1 MKQYLRVIL
10 LAAVVTGTVSELE
23 AQQRPPTRTIAAT
36 VKAEFRTPIPRS
48 VIHGELN
55 GGQMIAVEMLNHN
68 IGWAIGHAS
77 KFTNLFRTADG
88 GTTWERQ
95 TLFDGEGAD
104 LYDIGFA
111 DANNGWIVGTNH
123 ILRTT
128 DGGELWTPV
137 DLGLKGSRF
146 DAKELLVL
154 GPDAIVVGTDLQN
167 MQIMLTV
174 NGGATWDR
182 VGLVKD
188 GGGGAGSE
196 HTVTGLAMAE
206 TSSIFATTGSH
217 AYSHGRIHRS
227 DDRGHSWEV
236 VAEAEKPLHGIAFR
250 GKRGVAVGDGLAF
263 FTEDGGD
270 TWRRVAMPG
279 RRYAV
284 DFADETSVV
293 AVGKDPSVVMSW
305 NGGKT
310 WQTGPS
316 PFIESGSLVDIQVV
330 DPGWWFVAGTH
341 AVYHFV
347 DHNHTEPMASGRMP
361 IPVDIKLPG
370 GRALPRGIYDIMLG
384 HRGDQHVLKLDR
396 KGDVPA
402 AAPTPTESGTDV
414 PQEGVAELKAAVAQQ
429 KTQKPPV
436 CALPCAVTVPI
447 AVTYE
452 KEDIPRGKSASSFF
466 RVRLEP
472 TPSGFAVAMRTA
484 ATPPRNVSLA
494 LAALGASQSSVL
506 EARQLGTAA
515 AQGRRIAGR
524 INPQATQQRLR
535 AAKAAPPAVY
545 KITLRHS
552 VDLFG
557 KK

>member
-1 MKQYLRVIL
+1 MKQYLQVIL
-10 LAAVVTGTVSELE
+10 LAAVVTGTVSDLV
-23 AQQRPPTRTIAAT
+23 AQQRPAPRTIVAK

-55 GGQMIAVEMLNHN
+55 GEMIAVEMLNHN
-68 IGWAIGHAS
+68 IGWALGRS
-77 KFTNLFRTADG
+77 PKSTNLFRTADG
-88 GTTWERQ
+88 GNTWERQ
-95 TLFDGEGAD
+95 TLFDGAGAS

-111 DANNGWIVGTNH
+111 DANNGWIVGANH

-137 DLGLKGSRF
+137 DPGLKGIRF
-146 DAKELLVL
+146 DAKELLVI
-154 GPDAIVVGTDLQN
+154 GPDAIVVGTDLEN
-167 MQIMLTV
+167 KQIMLTID
-174 NGGATWDR
+174 GGATWSY

-206 TSSIFATTGSH
+206 SSSIFATTGSH

-227 DDRGHSWEV
+227 DDGGRSWEV
-236 VAEAEKPLHGIAFR
+236 VAEAEKPLYGIAVR
-250 GKRGVAVGDGLAF
+250 GKRGVAVGDELAF

-279 RRYAV
+279 RRFAV

-293 AVGKDPSVVMSW
+293 AVGRDPSVAVSW

-310 WQTGPS
+310 WQPGPS
-316 PFIESGSLVDIQVV
+316 PIIEVGSLVDIQVV
-330 DPGWWFVAGTH
+330 DPGWWFLASSH
-341 AVYHFV
+341 ALHHFI
-347 DHNHTEPMASGRMP
+347 DHNHTEPIASGRLP

-370 GRALPRGIYDIMLG
+370 GRALPRGVYDIMLG
-384 HRGDQHVLKLDR
+384 HRGDEHVMKFDR

-402 AAPTPTESGTDV
+402 TAPTSTGSGTDA
-414 PQEGVAELKAAVAQQ
+414 PQEGAAELEAAVAQQ
-429 KTQKPPV
+429 KTQKAPV
-436 CALPCAVTVPI
+436 CAQPCVATVPI
-447 AVTYE
+447 DVTYE
-452 KEDIPRGKSASSFF
+452 KEDIPAGKAAAAPF
-466 RVRLEP
+466 RLRIEP
-472 TPSGFAVAMRTA
+472 TPTGFAVAMRAA
-484 ATPPRNVSLA
+484 ATPSRNISLA
-494 LAALGASQSSVL
+494 LAALGASQNSVL
-506 EARQLGTAA
+506 EARQLGTAT

>member
-1 MKQYLRVIL
+1 MNQYLQVIL
-10 LAAVVTGTVSELE
+10 LAAVVTGTSIDLA
-23 AQQRPPTRTIAAT
+23 AQQRPAPRSIPAN

-48 VIHGELN
+48 VIHGELG

-68 IGWAIGHAS
+68 VGWAVGHAS
-77 KFTNLFRTADG
+77 KFTNLFRTGDG
-88 GTTWERQ
+88 GKTWERQ
-95 TLFDGEGAD
+95 TLFDGEGAG

-111 DANNGWIVGTNH
+111 DANNGWIVGTNQ

-154 GPDAIVVGTDLQN
+154 GPEAIVVGTDLQN

-174 NGGATWDR
+174 DGGATWAR

-196 HTVTGLAMAE
+196 HTVTGLALSE

-217 AYSHGRIHRS
+217 PYSRGRIHRS

-263 FTEDGGD
+263 FTEDGGE
-270 TWRRVAMPG
+270 TWRRVVMPG
-279 RRYAV
+279 TRYAV

-293 AVGKDPSVVMSW
+293 AVGRDPSVVVSW

-310 WQTGPS
+310 WQPGPS
-316 PFIESGSLVDIQVV
+316 PFIESGWLVDIHVV

-347 DHNHTEPMASGRMP
+347 DHNHTEPMASGRLP

-370 GRALPRGIYDIMLG
+370 GRALPRGVYDIMLG

-396 KGDVPA
+396 KGDVTA
-402 AAPTPTESGTDV
+402 AAPASPGSGTDA
-414 PQEGVAELKAAVAQQ
+414 PQESVAELEAAVAQQ
-429 KTQKPPV
+429 KTQKAPV
-436 CALPCAVTVPI
+436 CAQPCAVTVPI

-452 KEDIPRGKSASSFF
+452 KEDIPAGSDAKSFF
-466 RVRLEP
+466 RLRIEP
-472 TPSGFAVAMRTA
+472 TPTGFGVAMRTA
-484 ATPPRNVSLA
+484 ATAPRNVSLT
-494 LAALGASQSSVL
+494 LAALGAS
-506 EARQLGTAA
+506 
-515 AQGRRIAGR
+515 AQGSGIVGR
-524 INPQATQQRLR
+524 TNPQAAQQRLR
-535 AAKAAPPAVY
+535 AVKAAPPAVY

-557 KK
+557 EKKK